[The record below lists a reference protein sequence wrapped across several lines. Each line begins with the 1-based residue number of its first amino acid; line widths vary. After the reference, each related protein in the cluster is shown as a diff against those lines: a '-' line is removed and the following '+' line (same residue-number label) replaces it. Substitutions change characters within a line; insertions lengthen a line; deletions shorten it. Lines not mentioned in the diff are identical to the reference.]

1 MKKYCCFY
9 VKNGKVFRI
18 MEQKYGGF
26 MKKIVTLALC
36 LALVL
41 PMLFA
46 NGQTEQ
52 AAQKVYTLKVGHAST
67 TESTRHKALLEFEK
81 YVEEKSEGRLQIE
94 IYPAA
99 TLGNESDM
107 IEAMKLGTLEMFT
120 GGVFASQTPMLEIYL
135 MPFFFPTQADLMKV
149 SHSDLGKRIMASAE
163 QYGIKMLAIGDGGSR
178 QITNNVRPIKT
189 PADMKGLKIRTPPLE
204 SIIKSMEALGASAVS
219 IPYGDTY
226 MALKTNVADGQEN
239 PLANIGD
246 MKFYEVQKYMTMIDY
261 QFHPE
266 PIDMGLDMWNSL
278 PADLQ
283 QIIQDGAWVYT
294 DTQNKLR
301 RDLNDHYYEMIVAGG
316 VQVYKP
322 TAAERAQFVKAC
334 EPVYKY
340 FVDKGTF
347 KQADLDEMRAIASK

>member
-1 MKKYCCFY
+1 MKKFL
-9 VKNGKVFRI
+9 
-18 MEQKYGGF
+18 
-26 MKKIVTLALC
+26 TLALC
-36 LALVL
+36 LLLVS
-41 PMLFA
+41 PMLFSQ
-46 NGQTEQ
+46 GQAEKP
-52 AAQKVYTLKVGHAST
+52 AQKVYTIKVGHAST
-67 TESTRHKALLEFEK
+67 TESTRHKGLLEFKK
-81 YVEEKSEGRLQIE
+81 YVEEKSNGQLQIE

-99 TLGNESDM
+99 TLGKETDM
-107 IEAMKLGTLEMFT
+107 IEAMKLGTLEMFV

-163 QYGIKMLAIGDGGSR
+163 AYGIKMLAIGDGGSR
-178 QITNNVRPIKT
+178 QFTNNVRPIKS

-204 SIIKSMEALGASAVS
+204 SIIKSVEALGASAVS

-246 MKFYEVQKYMTMIDY
+246 MKFFEVQKYMTMIDY

-283 QIIQDGAWVYT
+283 QIIQDGAWIYT

-301 RDLNDHYYEMIVAGG
+301 RELNDYYYDMIVKGG
-316 VQVYKP
+316 VQVYTP
-322 TAAERAQFVKAC
+322 TDAERAQFVKAC
-334 EPVYKY
+334 EPVYSY
-340 FVDKGTF
+340 FVNKGIFT
-347 KQADLDEMRAIASK
+347 QADLDEMRRIASN